1 MTYSR
6 SGGAGGQNVNKVATK
21 AELRLSLVEAAAW
34 IPPNVLASLYKTSAN
49 RISNEQVLVI
59 TSSRFRTQGANTK
72 DALDRCGRRRACM
85 RKGSHAHQRGV
96 APPPSAGAAAER

>member
-1 MTYSR
+1 MAPSPSPSPLTPHPRRPWTGPTQVTYSR

-21 AELRLSLVEAAAW
+21 AEVRLSLVEAAAW

-72 DALDRCGRRRACM
+72 DALDRYSRRRACM
-85 RKGSHAHQRGV
+85 
-96 APPPSAGAAAER
+96 